1 MAGVVL
7 DAPVLKQ
14 RAGVSA
20 RGRKLKDPC
29 FHLMLSWAPGENPTK
44 QEILGAS
51 KGALK
56 ALGLDGHQAMIAAHT
71 DRHHRHTH
79 LAVNRVSTEDGRA
92 VNLRQCGRVLSA
104 WAEKYE
110 RDHGGIRIPNRVER
124 RQVLNEPLQPPYERK
139 QPPMQPT
146 TGPGRRPRLPAE
158 RRGWN
163 RHYQRQRAA
172 AETARQA
179 GRKPDPAVE
188 RRRRVRRARRQRMIR
203 PVRVGIAAGQTAVT
217 ALGRATTSRIR
228 SAARRART
236 TGRATTSRIRS
247 AAATITRPRTD
258 AAEVNERA
266 NRRALAYL
274 NPPDRPDVLRH
285 VVTATQSV
293 GFALA
298 ATIKGVG
305 AAIMA
310 PAAAAEPRAPRRS
323 TSPSTSAPAPNRP
336 VPSPA
341 PTARPSPSAA
351 EKQSEP
357 RAQSELRGTSRAA
370 ELAKLT
376 DATDQLRT
384 TARETPL
391 NINCARAA
399 QAVIDVEPSSLDRHV
414 DATAAMSAAFAKL
427 IDTLPEDQSRFPKSL
442 VQKHGMRSGAPSAAH
457 WVIETL
463 RYEAPDEHR
472 TFVIENQR
480 KFLQTKTAA
489 RTTAPPSA
497 EPPTAP
503 QAPAQPQPRVEPAPE
518 PPPEP
523 ALDADAPRRRRSH
536 RSPSTS
542 SRRPLPRLNNRRSS
556 AKLSASSTGGR
567 GTTSHS
573 AWSRRA
579 SDPAKRHP
587 SKSARP
593 SSWRSSTSGRRGRGQ
608 NPHESPTRRAQP
620 APRSSRTEAAAA
632 TSDPRPPP
640 LKPLRMPLS
649 GRPGRLPDRRAPR
662 GRLRRRPRRPRR
674 QAAAGVRTRLKRPR
688 RTDAH
693 DQSPAPTARRAR
705 LRRRSRPRAATVDC
719 PDLLPP
725 VDLETPAH
733 GEKGRAPRCARLPSQ
748 APHPATPPYYR
759 DPPRCARR
767 SPPPPGV
774 VQRQR

>member
-1 MAGVVL
+1 MIVRTTTGRGFGGLIAYITHDAPTDDVRHPESSSRVAWTHTENLPTDDPALAARIMAGVVL

-104 WAEKYE
+104 WAEQYE

-341 PTARPSPSAA
+341 PADDGRAPNRRPRPRPRRSRSPASSRHRSRPPSPLST
-351 EKQSEP
+351 
-357 RAQSELRGTSRAA
+357 R
-370 ELAKLT
+370 
-376 DATDQLRT
+376 
-384 TARETPL
+384 
-391 NINCARAA
+391 
-399 QAVIDVEPSSLDRHV
+399 
-414 DATAAMSAAFAKL
+414 
-427 IDTLPEDQSRFPKSL
+427 
-442 VQKHGMRSGAPSAAH
+442 
-457 WVIETL
+457 
-463 RYEAPDEHR
+463 
-472 TFVIENQR
+472 
-480 KFLQTKTAA
+480 
-489 RTTAPPSA
+489 
-497 EPPTAP
+497 
-503 QAPAQPQPRVEPAPE
+503 
-518 PPPEP
+518 
-523 ALDADAPRRRRSH
+523 DAPRRRRSH

-640 LKPLRMPLS
+640 LKPLRMPCPAAQVREAL
-649 GRPGRLPDRRAPR
+649 G
-662 GRLRRRPRRPRR
+662 
-674 QAAAGVRTRLKRPR
+674 AAA
-688 RTDAH
+688 
-693 DQSPAPTARRAR
+693 ARAGPEGPIISVMAWP
-705 LRRRSRPRAATVDC
+705 L
-719 PDLLPP
+719 
-725 VDLETPAH
+725 
-733 GEKGRAPRCARLPSQ
+733 Q
-748 APHPATPPYYR
+748 
-759 DPPRCARR
+759 
-767 SPPPPGV
+767 
-774 VQRQR
+774 

>member
-1 MAGVVL
+1 MIVRTTTGRGFGGLIAYITHDAPTDDVRHPESSSRVAWTHTENLPTDDPALAARIMAGVVL

-104 WAEKYE
+104 WAEQYE

-336 VPSPA
+336 VPSP
-341 PTARPSPSAA
+341 PHGAA
-351 EKQSEP
+351 EPVRRGEAI
-357 RAQSELRGTSRAA
+357 RAQGAIRAARHLPGGGAGEAHRRHRPAPYYCARDPPQHQLRESRAGRNRR
-370 ELAKLT
+370 
-376 DATDQLRT
+376 RT
-384 TARETPL
+384 EFARQ
-391 NINCARAA
+391 AR
-399 QAVIDVEPSSLDRHV
+399 

-518 PPPEP
+518 PAPEP
-523 ALDADAPRRRRSH
+523 ALDAGRTTTPKKPSEPEYIEPSPAATPEQQEKFRKIKREFDGRAWYYKSLGVVAPGVR
-536 RSPSTS
+536 PGQETS
-542 SRRPLPRLNNRRSS
+542 EQVGQALELAFEHFRPPRPRPEPAREP
-556 AKLSASSTGGR
+556 
-567 GTTSHS
+567 
-573 AWSRRA
+573 
-579 SDPAKRHP
+579 DPPRP
-587 SKSARP
+587 ARP
-593 SSWRSSTSGRRGRGQ
+593 KIIQDRGRG
-608 NPHESPTRRAQP
+608 
-620 APRSSRTEAAAA
+620 
-632 TSDPRPPP
+632 
-640 LKPLRMPLS
+640 
-649 GRPGRLPDRRAPR
+649 
-662 GRLRRRPRRPRR
+662 
-674 QAAAGVRTRLKRPR
+674 
-688 RTDAH
+688 
-693 DQSPAPTARRAR
+693 
-705 LRRRSRPRAATVDC
+705 
-719 PDLLPP
+719 
-725 VDLETPAH
+725 
-733 GEKGRAPRCARLPSQ
+733 
-748 APHPATPPYYR
+748 R
-759 DPPRCARR
+759 DF
-767 SPPPPGV
+767 
-774 VQRQR
+774 

>member
-1 MAGVVL
+1 MIVRTTTGRGFGGLIAYITHDAPTDDVRHPESSSRVAWTHTENLPTDDPALAARIMAGVVL

-51 KGALK
+51 KGALE

-104 WAEKYE
+104 WAEQYE

-217 ALGRATTSRIR
+217 ALGRTTTSRIR

-341 PTARPSPSAA
+341 PTARPSPVPSPAPTARPSPSAA

-442 VQKHGMRSGAPSAAH
+442 VQKHGMRSGAPSAAS

-480 KFLQTKTAA
+480 KFLQTRTAA

-518 PPPEP
+518 PAPEP
-523 ALDADAPRRRRSH
+523 ALDAGRTTTPKKPSEPEYIEPSPAATPEQQEKFRKIKREFDGRAWYYKSLGVVAPGVR
-536 RSPSTS
+536 PGQETS
-542 SRRPLPRLNNRRSS
+542 EQVGQALELAFEHFRPPRPRPEPAREP
-556 AKLSASSTGGR
+556 
-567 GTTSHS
+567 
-573 AWSRRA
+573 
-579 SDPAKRHP
+579 DPPRP
-587 SKSARP
+587 ARP
-593 SSWRSSTSGRRGRGQ
+593 KIIQDRGRG
-608 NPHESPTRRAQP
+608 
-620 APRSSRTEAAAA
+620 
-632 TSDPRPPP
+632 
-640 LKPLRMPLS
+640 
-649 GRPGRLPDRRAPR
+649 
-662 GRLRRRPRRPRR
+662 
-674 QAAAGVRTRLKRPR
+674 
-688 RTDAH
+688 
-693 DQSPAPTARRAR
+693 
-705 LRRRSRPRAATVDC
+705 
-719 PDLLPP
+719 
-725 VDLETPAH
+725 
-733 GEKGRAPRCARLPSQ
+733 
-748 APHPATPPYYR
+748 R
-759 DPPRCARR
+759 DF
-767 SPPPPGV
+767 
-774 VQRQR
+774 